1 MTRGER
7 WGLHLATAG
16 VALSGLAFGALKYFG
31 EKAGEFGP
39 EAHPWLPWAQH
50 THVLAGPM
58 LVFAFGIL
66 FKAHVL
72 PALRNRETRRI
83 SGLILLAAITLLILS
98 GYLLQ
103 IQTHSTLRQ
112 ALAWLHAP
120 LGLLFLLA
128 YSAHLLRPRPARQP

>member
-7 WGLHLATAG
+7 WALHLATAG

-31 EKAGEFGP
+31 ERAGEFGP
-39 EAHPWLPWAQH
+39 EPHPWMAWAQH
-50 THVLAGPM
+50 AHVLAGPL

-72 PALRNRETRRI
+72 PALRSRETRRGSGWVLLVVI
-83 SGLILLAAITLLILS
+83 SLLILS

-103 IQTHSTLRQ
+103 IQAQATLRQ

-120 LGLLFLLA
+120 LGALFLLA
-128 YSAHLLRPRPARQP
+128 YLAHLLHPRTTRQP

>member
-16 VALSGLAFGALKYFG
+16 VALTGLAFGALKYFG
-31 EKAGEFGP
+31 ERAGEFGP
-39 EAHPWLPWAQH
+39 EPHPWMPWAQH
-50 THVLAGPM
+50 AHVLAGPL

-72 PALRNRETRRI
+72 PALRSHETRRT
-83 SGLILLAAITLLILS
+83 SGLLLLAAITLLILS

-103 IQTHSTLRQ
+103 IQAQATLRQ
-112 ALAWLHAP
+112 AFAWLHAP
-120 LGLLFLLA
+120 LGALFLLA
-128 YSAHLLRPRPARQP
+128 YLAHLLRPQSSPRP